1 MSTIT
6 QAKVE
11 RAIVHIVNHLKPNL
25 SIKSQ
30 NELPL
35 KSNQRLSGYFEDQIT
50 NALEDTALSQ
60 AVFDDDAVGPGMAA
74 NHCHTAIN
82 QPRKFITSSQE
93 LAEGLLTAMG
103 TDGRIK
109 PENSSLALCLYTLPP
124 ATEKYLAVL
133 KLDPSEAL
141 IQKIERD
148 ASGNA
153 LWVNFEVREDA
164 MPTSRERMQKAALIL
179 SQRSKAGHDLLLL
192 DRQTSKEAADFF
204 ARKFLKAK
212 PVLDA
217 KKRTDR
223 LYDALVAAHNRL
235 TPVKPAPGK
244 PHLELENAEE
254 FLDEIDS
261 VMRRSKI
268 DTSTWLQSLALP
280 EDAKQVIGNEI
291 QRRLPVEKEFDL
303 DPEYA
308 QELNPKRRIKGNHNV
323 VFEVDAANWSDVVED
338 ERREIV
344 NGENILYLSIRI
356 TNYQD
361 VLKK

>member
-1 MSTIT
+1 MATTT
-6 QAKVE
+6 QVKVE
-11 RAIVHIVNHLKPNL
+11 RAIVHNVNHIKPEK

-35 KSNQRLSGYFEDQIT
+35 SSNERLRNYFEEQIA
-50 NALEDTALSQ
+50 NALGDSALSQ
-60 AVFDDDAVGPGMAA
+60 AVFDADAIGLGTSAFLSL
-74 NHCHTAIN
+74 TALK
-82 QPRKFITSSQE
+82 QPKKFIASSRD
-93 LAEGLLTAMG
+93 LADALLKAMG

-109 PENSSLALCLYTLPP
+109 PESSSLVICVYTQSP
-124 ATEKYLAVL
+124 ATNKNLALL

-141 IQKIERD
+141 VQKIEHDR
-148 ASGNA
+148 SGNP

-164 MPTSRERMQKAALIL
+164 MPTARERLQKAALIL
-179 SQRSKAGHDLLLL
+179 PERSKEGHDLLLL
-192 DRQTSKEAADFF
+192 DRQTIKEAADFF

-223 LYDALVAAHNRL
+223 LYEALVTAHNRL
-235 TPVKPAPGK
+235 TPTKPIPGRPYLK
-244 PHLELENAEE
+244 VEKAEE
-254 FLDEIDS
+254 FLNEIDS
-261 VMRRSKI
+261 VMHRSKI
-268 DTSTWLQSLALP
+268 DTQDWLDGLTLP

-323 VFEVDAANWSDVVED
+323 IFEVDAGNWSDVVEK
-338 ERREIV
+338 EKRETV
-344 NGENILYLSIRI
+344 NGEKIMRLSIII
-356 TNYQD
+356 TNYQEI
-361 VLKK
+361 LKK